1 MTEAVAGCALVL
13 LLTVPLPRDLAI
25 QGFTEVVRIEQCQER
40 LVVKQG
46 IQRDEHDIGEP
57 RRWEIP
63 LPRRDDK

>member
-1 MTEAVAGCALVL
+1 MDTGLAGCILVL

-40 LVVKQG
+40 LVITQG
-46 IQRDEHDIGEP
+46 LMRDEFHVGEP

-63 LPRRDDK
+63 LPKRDDK

>member
-1 MTEAVAGCALVL
+1 MGEALAGCILVL

-40 LVVKQG
+40 LVITQG
-46 IQRDEHDIGEP
+46 LMRDEFQVGEP

-63 LPRRDDK
+63 LPRRDK